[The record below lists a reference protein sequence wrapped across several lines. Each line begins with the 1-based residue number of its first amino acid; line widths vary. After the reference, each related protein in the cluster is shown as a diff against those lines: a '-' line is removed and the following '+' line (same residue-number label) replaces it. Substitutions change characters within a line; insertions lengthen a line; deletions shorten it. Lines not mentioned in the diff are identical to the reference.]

1 MDSQMFTAK
10 NISHTVNGKSL
21 LQPLDLSFNG
31 GEMWAILGPN
41 GAGKST
47 LMNLLA
53 GITHSPN
60 GQIHIKGQAM
70 NTITPLDLAQ
80 RRAYLS
86 QQHNDDISF
95 SCEEIITMAAYP
107 WGKAFETDQL
117 EQVMDWFDLQHLKH
131 RSYAQLSGGE
141 KQRCNLAR
149 SCLQILPNGFG
160 NSILLLDEPLSGL
173 DISHQVKL
181 FKLLKTLQKQ
191 GTCIVMV
198 LHDINLALRF
208 CSHAILLNEGG
219 LVKQGKIDDV
229 LTAQRLSNTFETEL
243 IYSATPTP
251 HFYWA

>member
-1 MDSQMFTAK
+1 MIEAK
-10 NISHTVNGKSL
+10 QISYQAQGKTL
-21 LQPLDLSFNG
+21 LAPLDLCLKP
-31 GEMWAILGPN
+31 GEMWTILGPN

-53 GITHSPN
+53 GINQPHTGSIEVQ
-60 GQIHIKGQAM
+60 GQSMEDMPAM
-70 NTITPLDLAQ
+70 DLAQ

-107 WGKAFETDQL
+107 WGKSFEKIQL
-117 EQVMDWFDLQHLKH
+117 EQVLDWFDLQHLKH
-131 RSYAQLSGGE
+131 QSYAQLSGGE

-173 DISHQVKL
+173 DIAHQVKL

-208 CSHAILLNEGG
+208 CSHGILLKEGA
-219 LVKQGKIDDV
+219 LVKQGDINEV
-229 LTAQRLSNTFETEL
+229 LTASRLSDTFETEL
-243 IYSATPTP
+243 IFSATPTP

>member
-1 MDSQMFTAK
+1 MIEAK
-10 NISHTVNGKSL
+10 KISYQAQGKTL
-21 LQPLDLSFNG
+21 LQPLDLSLAQ
-31 GEMWAILGPN
+31 GEMWAIVGPN

-53 GITHSPN
+53 GITSSASGH
-60 GQIHIKGQAM
+60 IHIQGHAM
-70 NTITPLDLAQ
+70 EDMPAMDLAQ

-107 WGKAFETDQL
+107 WGKGFAVEQL
-117 EQVMDWFDLQHLKH
+117 QQVLDWFDLQHLKQH
-131 RSYAQLSGGE
+131 SYSQLSGGE

-160 NSILLLDEPLSGL
+160 NSILLLDEPLTGL
-173 DISHQVKL
+173 DIAHQVKL
-181 FKLLKTLQKQ
+181 FKLLKRLQDL

-198 LHDINLALRF
+198 LHDVNLALRF
-208 CSHAILLNEGG
+208 CSHGVLLKNGS
-219 LVKQGKIDDV
+219 LVKQGKIAEV
-229 LTAQRLSNTFETEL
+229 LTAERLSATFETEL
-243 IYSATPTP
+243 IYSASPTA

>member
-1 MDSQMFTAK
+1 MIQAK
-10 NISHTVNGKSL
+10 QISYQTHGKTL
-21 LQPLDLSFNG
+21 LHPLDLSLNP
-31 GEMWAILGPN
+31 GEMWTILGPN

-53 GITHSPN
+53 GINLSAS
-60 GQIHIKGQAM
+60 GQIHIQGQALENIPPM
-70 NTITPLDLAQ
+70 DLAQ

-107 WGKAFETDQL
+107 WGKGFAAEQL
-117 EQVMDWFDLQHLKH
+117 NQMLDWFDLQHLKQ
-131 RSYAQLSGGE
+131 RSYSQLSGGE

-160 NSILLLDEPLSGL
+160 NSILLLDEPLTGL
-173 DISHQVKL
+173 DIAHQVKL
-181 FKLLKTLQKQ
+181 FKLLKTLQNQ
-191 GTCIVMV
+191 GTCIVLV
-198 LHDINLALRF
+198 LHDVNLALRF
-208 CSHAILLNEGG
+208 RSHGVLLKDGS
-219 LVKQGKIDDV
+219 LVKQGKVEEV
-229 LTAQRLSNTFETEL
+229 LTAERLSDTFETEL